1 MLTATILITMAAGAI
16 INAGIN
22 SACRAK
28 QTREAK
34 RTVVASAGMM
44 RHIAAAVGG
53 AADAADAAG
62 AADAGDVKAPPAV
75 TEGPAANPQ

>member
-1 MLTATILITMAAGAI
+1 MLTATILITMATGAI

-44 RHIAAAVGG
+44 RHVAAAIDG
-53 AADAADAAG
+53 ATPVAPEIVSNGDLEAQPTADS
-62 AADAGDVKAPPAV
+62 
-75 TEGPAANPQ
+75 EGPANPH